1 MAGLPWEVTSRA
13 KEILANLEGKELTPY
28 EVKKAKK
35 IKKAAEDQGFYQMS
49 LFEFTDD
56 ALRKEISDIKV
67 DELTPVQALNKLDEL
82 KKKLKE

>member
-1 MAGLPWEVTSRA
+1 
-13 KEILANLEGKELTPY
+13 
-28 EVKKAKK
+28 VKKAKK